1 MNRHKEPRNQID
13 EIKLFY
19 NDVKYVTRS
28 LTKDSEALYSCL
40 AAHSVRHK
48 HREPREIEAF
58 MKDEEKRLEAIKQK
72 FHQLGQMSKRGRQKF
87 HIAEWNSFKELKQV
101 VEDLE
106 DITIDLKPSG
116 MWFKKA
122 NYDTIHD
129 MLDEVQTKS
138 EDSVKSRKRIFKV
151 WSEDVFQAHNVR
163 FTIEYVDM
171 LNGTMKYFNTNF
183 WKYRKHLKTLFIEE
197 ESLFSDEEI
206 KLLKK
211 NVATMTEN
219 DNWLF
224 FKQRRI
230 QEVIGENYIGKET
243 DFNEI
248 RKKYDSFYSWLLKQ
262 PDDETITIDN
272 FAGFC
277 EFIRDMKS
285 VDYQPYFVEL
295 HEYIPFF
302 SEEMVYQMTFFQIE
316 QQIADYQMALEIIK
330 DQYGFTYLNDM
341 KEAFTFDSWSKLIQR
356 VIEKKNWLNEK
367 KEQIEFY
374 FGGIYTGVSTNWEE
388 MKECVLESADM
399 IHGILLRRIK
409 QYGFFIPKEEKYPDK
424 LETIEQAA
432 NWVLQEE
439 NSVPVTEFVKKCSKL
454 LGFKRVTASFKKEA
468 ETYLE
473 QSLRTDYK
481 VDNELIIKKNVDNL
495 VFQIASDGGKREVDW
510 ISDAEMKNGV
520 LRVITVE
527 EEIPLD
533 DITKLFSRLL
543 GYPRRTRNLQT
554 KVEHAVL
561 QLKKDGKI
569 VRKSGGWCLFER

>member
-1 MNRHKEPRNQID
+1 MKKTD

-40 AAHSVRHK
+40 AAHSVRHVK
-48 HREPREIEAF
+48 REPREIEAF
-58 MKDEEKRLEAIKQK
+58 MKDEEKRLEKIKRK

-87 HIAEWNSFKELKQV
+87 HIREWNSLKELQRV
-101 VEDLE
+101 IEDLE
-106 DITIDLKPSG
+106 DITIELKPSEL
-116 MWFKKA
+116 WFKKA

-151 WSEDVFQAHNVR
+151 WSEDVLQAHNVR

-171 LNGTMKYFNTNF
+171 LTGTMKYFNANF
-183 WKYRKHLKTLFIEE
+183 WKYRKHLKTLFIAE
-197 ESLFSDEEI
+197 ESLYSDEEI

-211 NVATMTEN
+211 NTATMTEN

-230 QEVIGENYIGKET
+230 KEVIGENYIGKET

-262 PDDETITIDN
+262 PEEETITKEN
-272 FAGFC
+272 FADLC
-277 EFIRDMKS
+277 EFVAHMREIDCRS
-285 VDYQPYFVEL
+285 YFSEL

-302 SEEMVYQMTFFQIE
+302 TEEMVYQMTFSQIE
-316 QQIADYQMALEIIK
+316 QQIGDYQMALEIIK
-330 DQYGFTYLNDM
+330 DQYGFTYLNDL
-341 KEAFTFDSWSKLIQR
+341 KEAFTFDSWSKLVQR

-367 KEQIEFY
+367 KEQIAFY

-388 MKECVLESADM
+388 MKECIMESADM
-399 IHGILLRRIK
+399 VHGIRLRRIK
-409 QYGFFIPKEEKYPDK
+409 QYGFSVPEEQKLPEN

-432 NWVLQEE
+432 DWVLQNE
-439 NSVPVTEFVKKCSKL
+439 NSVPVMEFIKKCSKL
-454 LGFKRVTASFKKEA
+454 LGYKRVTSGFKKEM
-468 ETYLE
+468 ETYME
-473 QSLRTDYK
+473 QSLLTSYK
-481 VDNELIIKKNVDNL
+481 VDKGLIFKNKVENL
-495 VFQIASDGGKREVDW
+495 IFQIAPEGGKREIEW
-510 ISDAEMKNGV
+510 ISDTEMKNGV
-520 LRVITVE
+520 LRVIAVE

-533 DITKLFSRLL
+533 DMTKLFARLL
-543 GYPRRTRNLQT
+543 GYPRRTRNLQA

-569 VRKSGGWCLFER
+569 VRKSGGWCLIEM